1 MGVRVGQPSPPF
13 QCYIGKGT
21 QRLSDYRVEDA
32 ATAGKDEATMKKPL
46 IPFDFFYS
54 THFCRL

>member
-32 ATAGKDEATMKKPL
+32 ATAGKDEATMKKTSD
-46 IPFDFFYS
+46 PF
-54 THFCRL
+54 